1 MAASYLE
8 TRDVPLGDLTPF
20 PGNARRGDVGR
31 IAESVERNGQYRSL
45 VVRRTGGALVV
56 LAGNHTLQAL
66 QRLGHGQARCEII
79 ECDDAT
85 ATRINLVDN
94 KSADDGD
101 YDAEALEALLASFDD
116 DLAGTG
122 YDPYDVDSV
131 AADAAGPAWEAG
143 QTQELERAKE
153 TLSAD
158 PQEAPSGRTLAR
170 HVPLD
175 AIFSNSRFFS
185 VTMAGYE
192 MGFQPGV
199 ISTAL
204 GAAQKILRRMP
215 ELRLGFMDNEWH
227 DYNHAKHVKAVAETK
242 PKYATVRDVMTKAQ
256 CETAGIEFYPL
267 EQILDM
273 AAEVAEHADHV
284 IVIPKYDCLD
294 KIPDEYVIG
303 FSVPTSYGG
312 TPMPAEALA
321 GRRVHLLG
329 GSWANQRRYLALLGD
344 DVVSLDNNHLGR
356 IAEFGSFYLPSGQ
369 VARLPDLHPDMPR
382 TWEAASILSLASM
395 RDDLNATFA
404 TRLEPLVGDGA
415 PEPTPQRPEESAA

>member
-1 MAASYLE
+1 MTARYVE
-8 TRDVPLGDLTPF
+8 TRDVPLTDLAPF
-20 PGNARRGDVGR
+20 PGNARRGDVAR
-31 IAESVERNGQYRSL
+31 ITESVERNGQYRSL
-45 VVRRTGGALVV
+45 VVRQGDDGTLVV

-66 QRLGHGQARCEII
+66 QRLGHTAARCEIVQ
-79 ECDDAT
+79 CDDGT

-94 KSADDGD
+94 KAADEGD
-101 YDAEALEALLASFDD
+101 YDSEALAVLLASMD

-131 AADAAGPAWEAG
+131 ATDAAGPAWEAG
-143 QTQELERAKE
+143 QARELEQARDV
-153 TLSAD
+153 LSAE
-158 PQEAPSGRTLAR
+158 PQAAPSGRTLAR

-175 AIFSNSRFFS
+175 VIFSNSRFFCA
-185 VTMAGYE
+185 TMAGYE
-192 MGFQPGV
+192 MGFQPGI

-204 GAAQKILRRMP
+204 SAARLLNRRMP
-215 ELRLGFMDNEWH
+215 NLRLGFMDNEWH
-227 DYNHAKHVKAVAETK
+227 DYDHAKHVAAVAETK

-256 CETAGIEFYPL
+256 CEAAGVEFYPL
-267 EQILDM
+267 ERILEM
-273 AAEVAEHADHV
+273 ASEVAEHADHV
-284 IVIPKYDCLD
+284 IIIPKYDCLD
-294 KIPDEYVIG
+294 RIPEEYVVG

-329 GSWANQRRYLALLGD
+329 GSWANQRKYLAILGD

-382 TWEAASILSLASM
+382 TWQAACVLSLASM

-404 TRLEPLVGDGA
+404 TRMEPLVDDGA
-415 PEPTPQRPEESAA
+415 PEAPRPRPEESAA